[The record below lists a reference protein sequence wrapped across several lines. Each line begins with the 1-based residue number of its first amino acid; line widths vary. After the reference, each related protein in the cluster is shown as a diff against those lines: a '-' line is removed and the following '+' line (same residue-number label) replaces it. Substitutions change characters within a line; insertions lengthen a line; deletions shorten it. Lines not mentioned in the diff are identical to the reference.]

1 MTLCLCLY
9 SRNSIRRKKNKI
21 GALKKSDT
29 KNTTVKI
36 TLTIKINDEIR
47 SRIFVF
53 RNQKQ
58 NLIVADIFKI
68 EACLLLLS
76 HSLSRFTPSHKKN
89 EEKSSARCLFLH
101 LSVKKRLCVADLAYH
116 MCVVIEALHAFQK
129 YFVRR
134 RAHGH
139 LRTPCTA
146 RRISLPLPLSPS
158 QSSESY

>member
-1 MTLCLCLY
+1 MTQ
-9 SRNSIRRKKNKI
+9 
-21 GALKKSDT
+21 

-76 HSLSRFTPSHKKN
+76 HSLSRFTPSHLKKPRK
-89 EEKSSARCLFLH
+89 KSSARCLFLH
-101 LSVKKRLCVADLAYH
+101 LSVKTKRLCVADLAYH

-146 RRISLPLPLSPS
+146 RRISLPLLLLSLSLNLVNPTNPS
-158 QSSESY
+158 

>member
-1 MTLCLCLY
+1 MMKFALAF
-9 SRNSIRRKKNKI
+9 SFFEIKNKTKSSLI
-21 GALKKSDT
+21 SSKLKLVYSC
-29 KNTTVKI
+29 
-36 TLTIKINDEIR
+36 
-47 SRIFVF
+47 SRTRFP
-53 RNQKQ
+53 
-58 NLIVADIFKI
+58 D
-68 EACLLLLS
+68 LLPP
-76 HSLSRFTPSHKKN
+76 TKN

-146 RRISLPLPLSPS
+146 RRISLPLPLSLS